1 MATKIEW
8 AHETRNFQSGCTE
21 ARHEDGTMSKEC
33 VNCYARLMSARQEA
47 MGTELY
53 KGAARRVGGSAVW
66 TGAFAWSLAKMQELF
81 DDFLCGKYARKR
93 VFLGSMT
100 DLFHDDADKEMQQNL
115 AQCIKF
121 AWRVRLSELPRVI
134 ILTKRPANLLKWQ
147 QEYFPDG
154 LPSWIW
160 VGVTAGTQKSVDER
174 LPILAQV
181 FSHGVKVVSA
191 EPLLEEI
198 DLTPYLGERW
208 IPVDADYPGEKFGL
222 ALSPTGLAAMIDGVR
237 WVICGGESGSK
248 ARPSHPDWFRS
259 LRDQCLNADV
269 SYFHKQNGEWIA
281 RSQNVEGV
289 VARGDDWGA
298 LARDGTFLRGTTTWN
313 GRDEDSEEGEARM
326 VRVGKKIAGRLL
338 DGVEWSQVPNL

>member
-53 KGAARRVGGSAVW
+53 KGAAGRVGGSAAW
-66 TGAFAWSLAKMQELF
+66 TGVLKWSYEKMAEIFKEFGYRKLA
-81 DDFLCGKYARKR
+81 GKR

-100 DLFHDDADKEMQQNL
+100 DLFHNDADPDMQEELKCMINTASQYP
-115 AQCIKF
+115 
-121 AWRVRLSELPRVI
+121 LSGLPRVI

-147 QEYFPDG
+147 QQYFPDG

-160 VGVTAGTQKSVDER
+160 VGVTAGTQKSVNER

-198 DLTPYLGERW
+198 DLTPYLSER
-208 IPVDADYPGEKFGL
+208 
-222 ALSPTGLAAMIDGVR
+222 M
-237 WVICGGESGSK
+237 WVISGGESGHK

-259 LRDQCLNADV
+259 LRKQCLNEGV
-269 SYFHKQNGEWIA
+269 PFFHKQNGEFLPEPGG
-281 RSQNVEGV
+281 VE
-289 VARGDDWGA
+289 AGDFVFS
-298 LARDGTFLRGTTTWN
+298 DGLH
-313 GRDEDSEEGEARM
+313 M
-326 VRVGKKIAGRLL
+326 VKVGKKNCRSVA
-338 DGVEWSQVPNL
+338 

>member
-81 DDFLCGKYARKR
+81 DDFVRGKYARKR

-100 DLFHDDADKEMQQNL
+100 DLFHDDADEEMQQNL
-115 AQCIKF
+115 AECIRLD
-121 AWRVRLSELPRVI
+121 WRVRLSELPRVI

-147 QEYFPDG
+147 REYFPDG

-198 DLTPYLGERW
+198 DLTPYLN
-208 IPVDADYPGEKFGL
+208 KN
-222 ALSPTGLAAMIDGVR
+222 M
-237 WVICGGESGSK
+237 WVISGGESGSK

-259 LRDQCLNADV
+259 LRNQCLNAGV

-338 DGVEWSQVPNL
+338 DGVEWSQVPNQ

>member
-33 VNCYARLMSARQEA
+33 V
-47 MGTELY
+47 
-53 KGAARRVGGSAVW
+53 
-66 TGAFAWSLAKMQELF
+66 FAWSLAKMQELF
-81 DDFLCGKYARKR
+81 DDFVRGKYARKR

-100 DLFHDDADKEMQQNL
+100 DLFHDDADEEMQQNL
-115 AQCIKF
+115 AECIRLD
-121 AWRVRLSELPRVI
+121 WRVGLSELPRVI

-147 QEYFPDG
+147 REYFPDG

-160 VGVTAGTQKSVDER
+160 VGVTAGTQRSVDER
-174 LPILAQV
+174 LSILVQV

-198 DLTPYLGERW
+198 DLTPYLN
-208 IPVDADYPGEKFGL
+208 EK
-222 ALSPTGLAAMIDGVR
+222 M
-237 WVICGGESGSK
+237 WVISGGESGHK

-259 LRDQCLNADV
+259 LRNQCLNAGV
-269 SYFHKQNGEWIA
+269 PYFHKQNGEWIA

-298 LARDGTFLRGTTTWN
+298 LARDGTFLRGATTWN

-338 DGVEWSQVPNL
+338 DGVEWSQVPNV

>member
-53 KGAARRVGGSAVW
+53 KGAARRVGGNAVW
-66 TGAFAWSLAKMQELF
+66 TGAFAWSNAKMHEFF
-81 DDFLCGKYARKR
+81 DECLRGKYAGKR

-100 DLFHDDADKEMQQNL
+100 DLFHDDADREMLKMLAANIHGASPYILGNTHKGQQV
-115 AQCIKF
+115 F
-121 AWRVRLSELPRVI
+121 LSRDLIGQGTLKVPCLPNVI
-134 ILTKRPANLLKWQ
+134 ILTKRLANLLKWQ
-147 QEYFPDG
+147 SKYFPDG

-198 DLTPYLGERW
+198 DLTPYLN
-208 IPVDADYPGEKFGL
+208 EK
-222 ALSPTGLAAMIDGVR
+222 M
-237 WVICGGESGSK
+237 WVISGGESGHK

-259 LRDQCLNADV
+259 LRNQCLNAGV
-269 SYFHKQNGEWIA
+269 PYFHKQNGEWIA

-298 LARDGTFLRGTTTWN
+298 LARDGTFLRGATTWN

-338 DGVEWSQVPNL
+338 DGVEWSQVPNV